1 MNRNRARPWVA
12 EPAARRLYAMRWGL
26 LIVAA
31 ILFGVTQPLASQLQM
46 DRRIDQMFPA
56 SDPAVDAYR
65 YLNAHFGGNAIVLL
79 VYADAELFTEA
90 GVDRADQ
97 IGTRV
102 RDVPGVL
109 DTLTVADVS
118 SALDEIRSLSL
129 FGSRSGRAI
138 LESND
143 VTNAFRELF
152 AGYTH
157 NDAGDHAA
165 IVVMLEP
172 DSSAESYGPTI
183 ERIGQIAAD
192 LPAPLTEGVL
202 VGQPVLVTEGYTLI
216 ERDGRRLS
224 GTTVWLLS
232 LVLLLLFRSPRWVL
246 AALLVI
252 FWSSVVT
259 RGCAVWWGLQ
269 LSLVSSMLT
278 AILTVVA
285 VAAIIHVAV
294 GWLGRRRR
302 GDSVREAT
310 ERTLARLTP
319 PILWAGLTDAA
330 GFAALLASSV
340 GPVRDFGLLMTLGV
354 GVVLLGLLLILP
366 AAMAMPLPLAGM
378 PLGRRVPATS
388 RFDRWLQGQTVRVT
402 AWLLTQRVKFLWLTG
417 LIGIATLIGLTRL
430 TAETNFLRNFRSTS
444 SITTAYR
451 LVEHEFGG
459 AGVWD
464 VLVPAPPQAIGG
476 EYLDSVRELEAKLLA
491 LEVDRYPQA
500 RILKTLSLA
509 DADAAAASSSNP
521 IVRFAIPE
529 MRLDRMSRV
538 MPTFARALLMP
549 PQEDQARFLR
559 IMLRSPEDLS
569 TEAKTGLIRGVEQ
582 TVAEHT
588 TSDHWRALIPGTTQA
603 DEQTGMVTGYY
614 VLLARLVDSL
624 LSDQW
629 KCLGLAALAVWVALW
644 LATRSLTL
652 ASLTM
657 IPNLLPVLATLAVL
671 GWSQIP
677 LNMGGAMIA
686 AVSIGLTIDGSIH
699 FLAQYRRTRQRYR
712 RLPSQAV
719 LKAQSRVGIA
729 IVLST
734 VSLVAGFSVLT
745 TSEFIPTATF
755 GWLLSIAMLLGML
768 ANLLLLPILLAK
780 PAASSGS

>member
-1 MNRNRARPWVA
+1 
-12 EPAARRLYAMRWGL
+12 
-26 LIVAA
+26 
-31 ILFGVTQPLASQLQM
+31 
-46 DRRIDQMFPA
+46 
-56 SDPAVDAYR
+56 
-65 YLNAHFGGNAIVLL
+65 
-79 VYADAELFTEA
+79 
-90 GVDRADQ
+90 
-97 IGTRV
+97 
-102 RDVPGVL
+102 
-109 DTLTVADVS
+109 
-118 SALDEIRSLSL
+118 
-129 FGSRSGRAI
+129 
-138 LESND
+138 
-143 VTNAFRELF
+143 
-152 AGYTH
+152 
-157 NDAGDHAA
+157 
-165 IVVMLEP
+165 
-172 DSSAESYGPTI
+172 
-183 ERIGQIAAD
+183 
-192 LPAPLTEGVL
+192 
-202 VGQPVLVTEGYTLI
+202 
-216 ERDGRRLS
+216 
-224 GTTVWLLS
+224 
-232 LVLLLLFRSPRWVL
+232 
-246 AALLVI
+246 
-252 FWSSVVT
+252 
-259 RGCAVWWGLQ
+259 
-269 LSLVSSMLT
+269 
-278 AILTVVA
+278 
-285 VAAIIHVAV
+285 
-294 GWLGRRRR
+294 
-302 GDSVREAT
+302 
-310 ERTLARLTP
+310 
-319 PILWAGLTDAA
+319 
-330 GFAALLASSV
+330 
-340 GPVRDFGLLMTLGV
+340 
-354 GVVLLGLLLILP
+354 
-366 AAMAMPLPLAGM
+366 
-378 PLGRRVPATS
+378 
-388 RFDRWLQGQTVRVT
+388 
-402 AWLLTQRVKFLWLTG
+402 
-417 LIGIATLIGLTRL
+417 
-430 TAETNFLRNFRSTS
+430 
-444 SITTAYR
+444 
-451 LVEHEFGG
+451 
-459 AGVWD
+459 
-464 VLVPAPPQAIGG
+464 
-476 EYLDSVRELEAKLLA
+476 
-491 LEVDRYPQA
+491 
-500 RILKTLSLA
+500 
-509 DADAAAASSSNP
+509 
-521 IVRFAIPE
+521 VRFAIPE